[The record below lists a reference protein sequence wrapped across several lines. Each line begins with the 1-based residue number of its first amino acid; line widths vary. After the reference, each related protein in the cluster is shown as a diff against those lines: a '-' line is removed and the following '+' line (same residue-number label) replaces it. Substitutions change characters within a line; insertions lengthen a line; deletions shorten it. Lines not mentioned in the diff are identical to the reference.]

1 MQRPVTSPGHKA
13 LSTAFLAVSLVAAW
27 QARAQ
32 TPAAVTDD
40 STTAGSAVAVTT
52 TAESEPLAAA
62 APAPVP
68 APTPAPA
75 APAPAPVSTEVP
87 PVAAAATVS
96 TDEAPA
102 APAAPP
108 VNPDY
113 VPPAPPAPAPPAI
126 ELRRPSGEPPLEE
139 ALPVI
144 DPSQVPPPTP
154 LLPRESVPLPDRWRI
169 VDTLGM
175 KDDPFNPY
183 AQNMLKADKPLPAGL
198 GLGSDWFVN
207 LGIISDT
214 VLEFRRIPTPVS
226 GSGTISPGANDVLG
240 RGVQSTFNQ
249 TVLFSASLIEGDT
262 TFKPPDYEFRLVP
275 AVNYN
280 FNHVQESGVLNANPD
295 QGLTRND
302 SFAGLQEAY
311 GEFHLRNVSDRYDF
325 DSVRIGIQPFTSDFR
340 GFVFQDDALGIR
352 FFGNRDNNQWQY
364 NLAYLRRIE
373 KDTNSGLNDIGAP
386 LRKDDTFIANLYHQD
401 FPIQGNTTQI
411 TVIHNSNHEEEQYIN
426 ANGFQVRPAE
436 VGDAEPHHY
445 NVTYVGL
452 NTDGH
457 FGRFNLTSSIYGVFG
472 HDSHNPIAQSSQR
485 IEAGF
490 AAFELSRDF
499 DWIRVRASGV
509 FATGDSNPHDG
520 RATGFDAI
528 NENPDIAGAD
538 TSFWIRQAIPLI
550 GGGGVALT
558 GPNGLLPDLRSS
570 KDEGQSNFVN
580 PGLVLLGIGAD
591 ADITPTLRILGNVS
605 HLSFANTSV
614 LEELRAQGNISHDIG
629 VDISTALQYRPFLS
643 QNIVLSASIAALLPG
658 DGFKELYNTEHL
670 GLPYS
675 VLFNLILRY

>member
-1 MQRPVTSPGHKA
+1 MQRLVTGPRRKA
-13 LSTAFLAVSLVAAW
+13 LSSALLAMSLAA
-27 QARAQ
+27 ACSAEAQ
-32 TPAAVTDD
+32 TPSAVPDEG
-40 STTAGSAVAVTT
+40 TTAGSAVTVTT
-52 TAESEPLAAA
+52 TQSQPL
-62 APAPVP
+62 PDV
-68 APTPAPA
+68 APA
-75 APAPAPVSTEVP
+75 AATATE
-87 PVAAAATVS
+87 
-96 TDEAPA
+96 
-102 APAAPP
+102 
-108 VNPDY
+108 
-113 VPPAPPAPAPPAI
+113 PPAPPTPPAPAI

-175 KDDPFNPY
+175 TDDPFNPY
-183 AQNMLKADKPLPAGL
+183 AQNMLKGDKPLPAGL
-198 GLGSDWFVN
+198 GLGPDWFVN
-207 LGIISDT
+207 LGIISDS

-226 GSGTISPGANDVLG
+226 GSGTITPGANDVLG
-240 RGVQSTFNQ
+240 RGVQSSFNQ

-280 FNHVQESGVLNANPD
+280 FNHVQESGVLNANID
-295 QGLTRND
+295 DGLTRND

-352 FFGNRDNNQWQY
+352 FFGNRDNNRWQY

-373 KDTNSGLNDIGAP
+373 KDTNSGLNDISAP

-401 FPIQGNTTQI
+401 FPIQGNTTQV

-426 ANGFQVRPAE
+426 ADGFQVRPAE
-436 VGDAEPHHY
+436 VGDAQQHHY
-445 NVTYVGL
+445 DVTYVGL

-457 FGRFNLTSSIYGVFG
+457 FGRFNLTTSIYGAFG
-472 HDSHNPIAQSSQR
+472 HDSHNPIAQSAQT
-485 IEAGF
+485 IQAGF

-509 FATGDSNPHDG
+509 FATGDSNPNDG

-550 GGGGVALT
+550 GGGGVALV
-558 GPNGLLPDLRSS
+558 GPNGVLPDLRSS

-591 ADITPTLRILGNVS
+591 ADLTPTLRILGNVS
-605 HLSFANTSV
+605 HLSFATTSV
-614 LEELRAQGNISHDIG
+614 LEVLRAQANISRDIG

-675 VLFNLILRY
+675 VLFNMILRY

>member
-1 MQRPVTSPGHKA
+1 MQRPLTGPRRKA
-13 LSTAFLAVSLVAAW
+13 LNTAFLAVSLAAAW

-32 TPAAVTDD
+32 TPAAVPDD
-40 STTAGSAVAVTT
+40 STTTGSAVTVTT
-52 TAESEPLAAA
+52 TPSQPLAPPASA
-62 APAPVP
+62 VAAPVP
-68 APTPAPA
+68 
-75 APAPAPVSTEVP
+75 SG
-87 PVAAAATVS
+87 
-96 TDEAPA
+96 
-102 APAAPP
+102 PP

-113 VPPAPPAPAPPAI
+113 VPPAPPAPAAPAI

-175 KDDPFNPY
+175 KDDPFDPY
-183 AQNMLKADKPLPAGL
+183 AQNMLKGDKPLPAGL
-198 GLGSDWFVN
+198 GLGPDWFVN
-207 LGIISDT
+207 LGIISDS

-226 GSGTISPGANDVLG
+226 GSGTITPGANDVLG
-240 RGVQSTFNQ
+240 RGVQSSFNQ

-280 FNHVQESGVLNANPD
+280 FNHVQESGVLNANIED
-295 QGLTRND
+295 GLTRND

-373 KDTNSGLNDIGAP
+373 KDTNSGLNDISAP

-401 FPIQGNTTQI
+401 FPIQGNTTQV

-426 ANGFQVRPAE
+426 ADGFQVRPAE
-436 VGDAEPHHY
+436 VGDSEPHHY

-457 FGRFNLTSSIYGVFG
+457 FGRFNLTTSIYGAFG
-472 HDSHNPIAQSSQR
+472 HDSHNPIAQGAQR
-485 IEAGF
+485 IKAGF

-509 FATGDSNPHDG
+509 FATGDSNPNDG

-550 GGGGVALT
+550 GGGGVALV

-614 LEELRAQGNISHDIG
+614 LEVLRAQANISHDIG

-675 VLFNLILRY
+675 VLFNMILRY